1 MCRGKLYDQLGDGM
15 KTRSVFAAL
24 IVLAGIGSSGELL
37 ACGDKILTFT
47 RGSRYQHAKAVRPA
61 SILVYANPAS
71 DLPKAL
77 ANLPIDTTLRKA
89 GYRPTIVFNSD
100 AFEKAI
106 SQGEW
111 DLILVDA
118 AQSEA
123 IRNRLQHKSGTVVM
137 TVLYN
142 PTKPELKQA
151 KKQHEAVL
159 KSPTKQEA
167 FLGTIDEALSSGSK
181 P

>member
-1 MCRGKLYDQLGDGM
+1 MTNWEDGM
-15 KTRSVFAAL
+15 KTRFVFAAL
-24 IVLAGIGSSGELL
+24 LVLAGIGSSGELL

-61 SILVYANPAS
+61 AILVYANPAS

-77 ANLPIDTTLRKA
+77 ANLPIDATLRKA
-89 GYRPTIVFNSD
+89 GYRPTIVTDAD
-100 AFEKAI
+100 AFEKAM
-106 SQGEW
+106 SQGGW

-123 IRNRLQHKSGTVVM
+123 IRSRMQRKSAPAVL

-151 KKQHEAVL
+151 KKLHEAVL

-167 FLGTIDEALSSGSK
+167 FLDTIDEALTFGSK

>member
-1 MCRGKLYDQLGDGM
+1 M
-15 KTRSVFAAL
+15 KVRTALAAL
-24 IVLAGIGSSGELL
+24 LVLAGIGSSGKLL
-37 ACGDKILTFT
+37 ACGDKIVTFT
-47 RGSRYQHAKAVRPA
+47 RGSRYQHAKATRPA
-61 SILVYANPAS
+61 AILVYANPAS

-77 ANLPIDTTLRKA
+77 ANLPIDATLRKA
-89 GYRPTIVFNSD
+89 GYRPTIVTD
-100 AFEKAI
+100 AEAFESAMR
-106 SQGEW
+106 QGGW

-123 IRNRLQHKSGTVVM
+123 IRGRLQRKGAPVVL

-151 KKQHEAVL
+151 KKLHEAVL

-167 FLGTIDEALSSGSK
+167 FLDTVDDALTLGSK